1 MPIMNSNTPE
11 PDNAKYDAFFQGIEH
26 VLNRQAQ
33 QKSRGLNDYNIFT
46 SLLKVHDEVRLHS
59 RFLHSLLNPD
69 GTHYQGSLF
78 LELFLNVI
86 GLSDFGLDPH
96 QASVFVEYDNIDI
109 YITDGE
115 RHVIIENKIWAEDQP
130 YQIIRYINS
139 IVKDGNEL
147 VTGEVNGIAQIGCDS
162 LRIVYLTARNDKHKP
177 TGHRVEDGYISADPD
192 TLPVELNNYRARY
205 HRISYEGDIMRWL
218 QISQH
223 EVSNLSNLNLIIEQY
238 REVVQRLYRKYKGK
252 VMTFEHYLF
261 DGEGTKQDSLRLAL
275 GLEKEL
281 VTIRARTFYDFFNSL
296 SQLKIADK
304 IGMLFSDNEKH
315 PEFDRSLCLGWIN
328 GRGKKNA
335 PRDFGVRWRLNET
348 LFVAVHAGKSHLH
361 VGVSCKKAAL
371 KGSHGQA
378 KLLGHSLDDRNR
390 FSYDFTSYD
399 LGHHK
404 GIDADVLLGQK
415 NSDIHRALEGLS
427 AGTVVA

>member
-1 MPIMNSNTPE
+1 MNSHMPKL
-11 PDNAKYDAFFQGIEH
+11 DNARYDVFFQDIEH
-26 VLNRQAQ
+26 VLEKQAQ

-59 RFLHSLLNPD
+59 RFLYSLLNPD
-69 GTHYQGSLF
+69 GTHYQGPLF

-96 QASVFVEYDNIDI
+96 QASVFVEYDNIDL

-115 RHVIIENKIWAEDQP
+115 KHVIIENKIWAQDQP
-130 YQIIRYINS
+130 CQIIRYINS
-139 IVKDGNEL
+139 IVKDGNDL
-147 VTGEVNGIAQIGCDS
+147 VTDEVNGIAQIDCDS
-162 LRIVYLTARNDKHKP
+162 VRVVYLTARSDKHIP
-177 TGHRVEDGYISADPD
+177 TGHFVEDGYILADPD
-192 TLPVELNNYRARY
+192 TLPVELTNYRARY
-205 HRISYEGDIMRWL
+205 HRVSYEDDITRWL
-218 QISQH
+218 QVVQH

-261 DGEGTKQDSLRLAL
+261 DGEDTKQDSLRLAL

-296 SQLKIADK
+296 SQLEITGKP
-304 IGMLFSDNEKH
+304 GVLFSDNERH
-315 PEFDRSLCLGWIN
+315 PEFDRSLCLGWIKD
-328 GRGKKNA
+328 GGKKNS
-335 PRDFGVRWRLNET
+335 PRDFGIRWHLNET

-361 VGVSCKKAAL
+361 VGVSYKKAAL

-378 KLLGHSLDDRNR
+378 KLLGHSLEDRNR
-390 FSYDFTSYD
+390 FSYDFASYD
-399 LGHHK
+399 LGHNE
-404 GIDADVLLGQK
+404 GIDTDVLLGQK
-415 NSDIHRALEGLS
+415 NSDIHRALEDLS
-427 AGTVVA
+427 AGTVLA

>member
-11 PDNAKYDAFFQGIEH
+11 PDNAKYDAFFEDIEH
-26 VLNRQAQ
+26 VLERQVQ

-69 GTHYQGSLF
+69 GAHYQGPLF
-78 LELFLNVI
+78 LELFLDVI

-96 QASVFVEYDNIDI
+96 QASVFVEHDNIDL

-130 YQIIRYINS
+130 DQIIRYIHS
-139 IVKDGNEL
+139 IAQDGIDL
-147 VTGEVNGIAQIGCDS
+147 VTDTLNGIAQIDGDS
-162 LRIVYLTARNDKHKP
+162 VRVVYLTARNEKYEP
-177 TGHRVEDGYISADPD
+177 AGHIVEGGYIMANPK
-192 TLPVELNNYRARY
+192 TLRDGVINYRARF
-205 HRISYEGDIMRWL
+205 HRITYEDDIMRWL
-218 QISQH
+218 RVAQH
-223 EVSNLSNLNLIIEQY
+223 EVSNLSNLNLVIDQY

-261 DGEGTKQDSLRLAL
+261 DGEGTKQATLRLAL

-281 VTIRARTFYDFFNSL
+281 AKIKGRTLLGFFTSL
-296 SQLKIADK
+296 CDLEIA
-304 IGMLFSDNEKH
+304 GELGVLFSDDEKH
-315 PEFDRSLCLGWIN
+315 PEFDDSLCLDWIK
-328 GRGKKNA
+328 GGGKKNA
-335 PRDFGVRWRLNET
+335 PRDFGVRWRLNDT
-348 LFVAVHAGKSHLH
+348 LFVAVHAGKSHIH

-378 KLLGHSLDDRNR
+378 KLLGHSLDNRNR

-399 LGHHK
+399 LGHHE
-404 GIDADVLLGQK
+404 GIDTDVLLGEK
-415 NSDIHRALEGLS
+415 NSDIHRALEDLS
-427 AGTVVA
+427 AGAGLA